1 MEVVEQ
7 KMQAVL
13 QLLESC
19 EGDGREGGKW
29 PGNGKGLRA
38 LRDMEQK
45 EEAEE
50 GQKDVPLPC
59 AVAQEEDVCA
69 ASQLSGQAPFSVHGK
84 AKPWGK

>member
-1 MEVVEQ
+1 
-7 KMQAVL
+7 
-13 QLLESC
+13 
-19 EGDGREGGKW
+19 
-29 PGNGKGLRA
+29 
-38 LRDMEQK
+38 MEQK

-84 AKPWGK
+84 AKPWGNSFFG